1 MVQETYQDYHRNVLN
16 VLSDDNI
23 KRSKEIKEEVKK
35 LYDYSDDELKERLSS
50 GKNLIDNN
58 INWSITYLFHAKT
71 IERVG
76 WGKYRITQRGKDLLN
91 SNDYI
96 NNETLKQFSEFL
108 EYINQSENNQDEMGI
123 VEEVDTPNQIIDNNF
138 NKLQKLLSEELLE
151 TIKNSSPQFFERL
164 VVDLLLKMGYGGS
177 REDAGEA
184 IGKSGD
190 EGIDGIIKE
199 DILGLDNIYIQ
210 AKRWNY
216 TIQRPEIQK
225 FVGALSGKNASKG
238 VFITTSKFS
247 RNAITYAKNVNF
259 TIILIDGEKLTNLM
273 IDYNVGVSTES
284 VYEIKKLDSDYFD
297 EI

>member
-23 KRSKEIKEEVKK
+23 KRSKEIKEEVKR
-35 LYDYSDDELKERLSS
+35 LYNYSDDELKERLSS
-50 GKNLIDNN
+50 GKKLIDNN
-58 INWSITYLFHAKT
+58 ISWSITYLFHAKT

-76 WGKYRITQRGKDLLN
+76 WGKYRITQRGKDILN

-96 NNETLKQFSEFL
+96 NNETLKQFPEFL
-108 EYINQSENNQDEMGI
+108 EYINQSENNQDDMSI

-210 AKRWNY
+210 AKRWDN

-247 RNAITYAKNVNF
+247 RNAISYAKNVNF

-284 VYEIKKLDSDYFD
+284 VYEIKKIDSDYFD

>member
-23 KRSKEIKEEVKK
+23 KRSKEIKEEVKR
-35 LYDYSDDELKERLSS
+35 LYNYSDDELKERLSS
-50 GKNLIDNN
+50 GKKLIDNN
-58 INWSITYLFHAKT
+58 ISWSITYLFHAKT

-76 WGKYRITQRGKDLLN
+76 WGKYRITQRGKDILN

-96 NNETLKQFSEFL
+96 NNETLKQFPEFL
-108 EYINQSENNQDEMGI
+108 EYINQSENNQDDMSI

-210 AKRWNY
+210 AERWDN

-247 RNAITYAKNVNF
+247 RNAISYAKNVNF

-284 VYEIKKLDSDYFD
+284 VYEIKKIDSDYFD